1 MFSNNERILVTG
13 ASGLI
18 GSNLLRC
25 LKDSGYDVVG
35 LDSKNDLRDASNA
48 NKLFNNFKPTIVFH
62 LAAKVGGIHANAN
75 YKADFY
81 SDNVLINTNVVN
93 ACIKNK
99 VEYIFAMGTGC
110 AYPKRLENETLF
122 EKDFLDGV
130 PEATND
136 AYAYAKRGL
145 LVHLKSLEESELI
158 KYTYCL
164 PANIYG
170 PHDNFHPLHSHVVPG
185 LIRRFSDAVDS
196 KLDKIFIWGDGTAK
210 RDFLYI
216 DDCVNA
222 IIKLAEV
229 KFSGEVNVSSKQ
241 LTSIKDLSE
250 TISKETNFQGL
261 IKYDTTKLSGQSQRI
276 MDSSKMNELEWDP
289 KVDLNEGIKK
299 TVNWFIKNRSQIR
312 EK

>member
-1 MFSNNERILVTG
+1 MFSNNEKILVTG

-18 GSNLLRC
+18 GSNLLKC
-25 LKDSGYDVVG
+25 LKDIGYEVIG
-35 LDSKNDLRDASNA
+35 LDSKDDLRDVSIA

-110 AYPKRLENETLF
+110 AYPKRLENEILF
-122 EKDFLDGV
+122 EKDFLDGI
-130 PEATND
+130 PEVTND

-185 LIRRFSDAVDS
+185 LIRRFSDAVDN
-196 KLDKIFIWGDGTAK
+196 KLDKILIWGDGTAK

-222 IIKLAEV
+222 IMKLAEA
-229 KFSGEVNVSSKQ
+229 KFCGEVNVSSKK
-241 LTSIKDLSE
+241 LTSIKDLAE

-261 IKYDTTKLSGQSQRI
+261 IKYDKTKLSGQSQRI
-276 MDSSKMNELEWDP
+276 MDSSKMSKFGWDP
-289 KVDLNEGIKK
+289 EIDLYEGIKK
-299 TVNWFIKNRSQIR
+299 TVNWFTKNRSLIR